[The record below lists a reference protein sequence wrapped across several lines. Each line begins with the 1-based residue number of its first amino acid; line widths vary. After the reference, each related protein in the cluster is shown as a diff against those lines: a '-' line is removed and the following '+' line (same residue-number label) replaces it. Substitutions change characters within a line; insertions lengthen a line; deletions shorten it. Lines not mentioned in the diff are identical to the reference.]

1 LRAALYEDTLNFR
14 CCDKY
19 LSLAGNCSKSYKTYH
34 AKNGCTQSGGVDEKV
49 DNAGRLMILF
59 LILSKFAHIKA
70 AYSQVP
76 LSKRV
81 DIDGQNDRKPLS

>member
-1 LRAALYEDTLNFR
+1 
-14 CCDKY
+14 
-19 LSLAGNCSKSYKTYH
+19 
-34 AKNGCTQSGGVDEKV
+34 
-49 DNAGRLMILF
+49 MILF